1 MRVLQ
6 RFLDSPGGRR
16 WIATQRRG
24 RYVTFIISLDVHWHV
39 IRCMEHTMH
48 LASKAFI
55 EDICPVPSHYK
66 QKKASK
72 STTDTVQDDKEY
84 DDEVAWLAS
93 LVDEGAAP
101 EDEEIDDEMDFDP
114 GDLLGKVLA
123 LVNQVSL
130 QQSWL
135 GIN

>member
-1 MRVLQ
+1 
-6 RFLDSPGGRR
+6 
-16 WIATQRRG
+16 
-24 RYVTFIISLDVHWHV
+24 
-39 IRCMEHTMH
+39 MH

-55 EDICPVPSHYK
+55 EEICPMPSRYK
-66 QKKASK
+66 PKKAPK
-72 STTDTVQDDKEY
+72 STTDTVQDDEEY
-84 DDEVAWLAS
+84 DDEEDDLLNDEVAWLAS

-130 QQSWL
+130 QWSRL

>member
-1 MRVLQ
+1 MSHTVSLQ
-6 RFLDSPGGRR
+6 
-16 WIATQRRG
+16 T
-24 RYVTFIISLDVHWHV
+24 
-39 IRCMEHTMH
+39 E
-48 LASKAFI
+48 KA
-55 EDICPVPSHYK
+55 P
-66 QKKASK
+66 K
-72 STTDTVQDDKEY
+72 STTDTVQDGEEY
-84 DDEVAWLAS
+84 NDEEDDLLHDEVAWLAS

-130 QQSWL
+130 QWSRL

>member
-1 MRVLQ
+1 
-6 RFLDSPGGRR
+6 
-16 WIATQRRG
+16 
-24 RYVTFIISLDVHWHV
+24 
-39 IRCMEHTMH
+39 MEHTMH

-55 EDICPVPSHYK
+55 EDICPVPSRYK

-72 STTDTVQDDKEY
+72 STTDTVQDDEEDDDE

-130 QQSWL
+130 Q
-135 GIN
+135 

>member
-1 MRVLQ
+1 
-6 RFLDSPGGRR
+6 
-16 WIATQRRG
+16 
-24 RYVTFIISLDVHWHV
+24 
-39 IRCMEHTMH
+39 MEHTMH

-55 EDICPVPSHYK
+55 EEICPTPSCYK
-66 QKKASK
+66 PKKASK
-72 STTDTVQDDKEY
+72 STTDTVQDDEEY
-84 DDEVAWLAS
+84 DDEEDDLLDDEVAWLAS

-130 QQSWL
+130 QWSPL

>member
-1 MRVLQ
+1 
-6 RFLDSPGGRR
+6 
-16 WIATQRRG
+16 
-24 RYVTFIISLDVHWHV
+24 
-39 IRCMEHTMH
+39 MEHTMH

-55 EDICPVPSHYK
+55 EEICPVLSHYK

-72 STTDTVQDDKEY
+72 STTDTVQDDEEY
-84 DDEVAWLAS
+84 DDEEDDLLDDEVAWLAS

-101 EDEEIDDEMDFDP
+101 KDKEIDEEMDFDP

-130 QQSWL
+130 QRS
-135 GIN
+135 